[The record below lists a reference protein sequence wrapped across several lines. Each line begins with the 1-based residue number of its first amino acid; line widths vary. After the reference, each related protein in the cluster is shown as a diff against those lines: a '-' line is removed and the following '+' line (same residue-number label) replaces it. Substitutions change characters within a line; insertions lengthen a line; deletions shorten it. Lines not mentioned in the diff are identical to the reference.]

1 MRKILLIFAVAM
13 LLTSLS
19 VLPVHADMTDDFAAA
34 NKSYQ
39 DKDYAAAIGGYE
51 SVVGQGLESAALYFN
66 LGNAYFKS
74 GDLGNAVL
82 YYMRAQRLDPGD
94 DDITHNLEFARGFT
108 SVQMEGVRLNPVQSF
123 FESLVAPYRL
133 SLLAWVSSAFFVFLL
148 LLMILRWG
156 VGITGAAVRAGLM
169 TALILVIISSGL
181 TTFKYRTDYLS
192 RRAVIITEDSPVQ
205 TGPSEQS
212 DVELQGAPG
221 LVVEILAE
229 SDDYYNVLF
238 ENKRR
243 GWINKRFVA
252 EI

>member
-1 MRKILLIFAVAM
+1 MIFVLAIS
-13 LLTSLS
+13 LTTLTVLS
-19 VLPVHADMTDDFAAA
+19 AHADIADDFVVA

-39 DKDYAAAIGGYE
+39 DKDFAAAIEMYE
-51 SVVGQGLESAALYFN
+51 GIEAKGLESAALYFN

-74 GDLGNAVL
+74 GDLGHAVL

-94 DDITHNLEFARGFT
+94 DDIRHNLEFARGFT

-123 FESLVAPYRL
+123 FDALVAPYRL
-133 SLLAWVSSAFFVFLL
+133 SLLAWVSSGFFVLLL
-148 LLMILRWG
+148 LLMILRWSA
-156 VGITGAAVRAGLM
+156 GITRAAVRTGLM
-169 TALILVIISSGL
+169 TALILVVISSGL

-192 RRAVIITEDSPVQ
+192 RRAVIVVQESPVQ

>member
-1 MRKILLIFAVAM
+1 MRRLMLIFALAM

-19 VLPVHADMTDDFAAA
+19 APLVRADLMDDFTAA
-34 NKSYQ
+34 NELYEG
-39 DKDYAAAIGGYE
+39 KDYAAAIEKYE
-51 SVVGQGLESAALYFN
+51 GVIGQGLESAALYFN

-74 GDLGNAVL
+74 GDLGHAVL

-94 DDITHNLEFARGFT
+94 DDINHNLEFARQFT
-108 SVQMEGVRLNPVQSF
+108 SVQMEGVRLNPVQTF
-123 FESLVAPYRL
+123 FESIVAPYRL
-133 SLLAWVSSAFFVFLL
+133 SLLAWASSALFVLLL

-156 VGITGAAVRAGLM
+156 IGITGVAVRVSLM
-169 TALILVIISSGL
+169 TVLILVIVASGL

-192 RRAVIITEDSPVQ
+192 RRAVIIAEESPVQ
-205 TGPSEQS
+205 TGPSQQS

-229 SDDYYNVLF
+229 SDNYYNVLF

-243 GWINKRFVA
+243 GWIDKRFVA